1 MSPGLLHGK
10 IIFWKKRFLSILTFL
25 VVFWVFLSIFNHF
38 SYFKKK
44 LWNAPFNFYWNH
56 PKKCPFGWI
65 ITFWVKKLICIL
77 SFLLFSRLRLIWSF
91 FLIILKYIQRV
102 ISWFFTKV
110 WKIVKN
116 TPQKKQ
122 KRPKCKNWEK
132 KLFFKKWFLY
142 EGGLYPSFLLLILID
157 ILKGNFLKNFKNLK
171 SHTYY
176 VRAA

>member
-1 MSPGLLHGK
+1 MKKK
-10 IIFWKKRFLSILTFL
+10 IFVNFNIFGCFLSFL
-25 VVFWVFLSIFNHF
+25 CIFNHF
-38 SYFKKK
+38 SHFKKK

-132 KLFFKKWFLY
+132 KLFFQKVISLWRRPIPIFFIVDSDRY
-142 EGGLYPSFLLLILID
+142 F
-157 ILKGNFLKNFKNLK
+157 KGEFFKNF
-171 SHTYY
+171 
-176 VRAA
+176 